1 MKLKLNYIAIG
12 LFGLFMA
19 SCKKE
24 NLEKFPTSN
33 ISLSQSFQ
41 SVRDAKTW
49 NTGLYGLLRGRFYG
63 IYQYTQDVQGDQLNA
78 TIDFGNRNG
87 FPHRWEGFEATE
99 SNINSIWSGYY
110 RGIINV
116 NIMLAGFEKISPA
129 NAAETAEMDR
139 YKGDAYAVRAYYYH
153 ELVMRYAKPFEPGT
167 AANDPGVP
175 LVLTFDVFEM
185 PARASVKAVYDQILA
200 DLAQAKTKLAAVTGV
215 PGSVRF
221 TIDAVNALEARVRLH
236 MQDWAG
242 AKAAADAVIAT
253 NKYPLYTTAA
263 GIQSYWHT
271 DAKQEDIMQLFVAN
285 TTEQAAT
292 NGAIYLGFRTND
304 TLFRPDFV
312 PSTWVVE
319 KYGATDLRKPVFF
332 ATKPVTF
339 TTGSGNL
346 VLVNKFPGNPAL
358 FTATTTNYQ
367 HAPKFLRIAEMYLI
381 SAEAGARSASGTDDA
396 DALAKL
402 NTLRTAR
409 GLTALTG
416 LTGNTLFAEVKEERF
431 RELAFEGFRL
441 WDLKRWHEGFART
454 APQNT
459 NFLTVGT
466 GYTSLSIPADHNKF
480 TWGIPSNDIGVN
492 PNLRQNPGW

>member
-1 MKLKLNYIAIG
+1 MKLKNYIAIG
-12 LFGLFMA
+12 LIGLSMA

-24 NLEKFPTSN
+24 LDKFPTSS
-33 ISLSQSFQ
+33 IALDQSFQ

-49 NTGLYGLLRGRFYG
+49 NTGLYGILRGRFYG

-99 SNINSIWSGYY
+99 NNINSIWTGYY
-110 RGIINV
+110 RGITNA
-116 NIMLAGFEKISPA
+116 NIMLEGFEKIVPA
-129 NAAETAEMDR
+129 NATETAELDR
-139 YKGDAYAVRAYYYH
+139 YKGDAYAIRAYYYH
-153 ELVMRYAKPFEPGT
+153 ELVMRYAKPYEPGT
-167 AANDPGVP
+167 AANTAGVP
-175 LVLTFDVFEM
+175 LVLKYDVFEM
-185 PARASVKAVYDQILA
+185 PARASVKAVYDQIIA
-200 DLAQAKTKLAAVTGV
+200 DLAQAKTKLAGV
-215 PGSVRF
+215 PGVQGSIRF

-253 NKYPLYTTAA
+253 NKYPLYNTAA
-263 GIQSYWHT
+263 GIQSYWHN

-285 TTEQAAT
+285 TTEQANT

-304 TLFRPDFV
+304 NLFRPDFV
-312 PSTWVVE
+312 PSLWVMD
-319 KYGATDLRKPVFF
+319 KYAATDLRKPVFF

-339 TTGSGNL
+339 TTGTGNL
-346 VLVNKFPGNPAL
+346 VLVNKFPGNPTL

-381 SAEAGARSASGTDDA
+381 SAEAGARGNTDA
-396 DALAKL
+396 DGLAKL
-402 NTLRTAR
+402 NALRVAR
-409 GLTALTG
+409 GLDALTG
-416 LTGNTLFAEVKEERF
+416 LTDDALFAEVKDERF

-441 WDLKRWHEGFART
+441 WDQKRWHEGFGRS

-466 GYTSLSIPADHNKF
+466 GYTALSIPADHPKF
-480 TWGIPSNDIGVN
+480 AWGVPSNDVTVN
-492 PNLRQNPGW
+492 PNIQQNPGW

>member
-1 MKLKLNYIAIG
+1 MRLKLNYIAIG
-12 LFGLFMA
+12 LLGLFMA
-19 SCKKE
+19 SCKKDK
-24 NLEKFPTSN
+24 LDKFPTSS
-33 ISLSQSFQ
+33 IALDQSFQ

-49 NTGLYGLLRGRFYG
+49 NTGLYGALRGSFYG

-78 TIDFGNRNG
+78 TVDFGNRNG

-99 SNINSIWSGYY
+99 SNINTIWLGYY
-110 RGIINV
+110 RGITNA
-116 NIMLAGFEKISPA
+116 NIMLNGFEKIVPA
-129 NAAETAEMDR
+129 NATETAELER
-139 YKGDAYAVRAYYYH
+139 YKGDAYAIRAYYYH
-153 ELVMRYAKPFEPGT
+153 ELVMRYAKPYEPGT
-167 AANDPGVP
+167 AANDLGVP
-175 LVLTFDVFEM
+175 LILTYDVAAM
-185 PARASVKAVYDQILA
+185 PARASVKAVYDQIIA
-200 DLAQAKTKLAAVTGV
+200 DLAQAKTKLAGVTGV

-221 TIDAVNALEARVRLH
+221 TTDAVNALEARVRLH

-253 NKYPLYTTAA
+253 NKYPLYNTAA
-263 GIQSYWHT
+263 GIQSYWYT

-285 TTEQAAT
+285 TTEQAST

-304 TLFRPDFV
+304 NLFRPDFV
-312 PSTWVVE
+312 PSVWVMN
-319 KYGATDLRKPVFF
+319 KYEATDLRKPVFF

-339 TTGSGNL
+339 TTGTGNL

-381 SAEAGARSASGTDDA
+381 SAEAGARGTGDA
-396 DALAKL
+396 DGLAKL
-402 NTLRTAR
+402 NALRVAR
-409 GLTALTG
+409 GLTALAG
-416 LTGNTLFAEVKEERF
+416 LADNALFAEVKEERF

-441 WDLKRWHEGFART
+441 WDLKRWHEGFARS

-466 GYTSLSIPADHNKF
+466 GYTTLSIPADHPKF
-480 TWGIPSNDIGVN
+480 AWGIPSNDVTVN
-492 PNLRQNPGW
+492 TNIQQNPGW

>member
-12 LFGLFMA
+12 LLALSIA

-24 NLEKFPTSN
+24 HLDKFPSSN
-33 ISLSQSFQ
+33 IELDQSFQ

-49 NTGLYGLLRGRFYG
+49 NTGLYSLLRGRFYG
-63 IYQYTQDVQGDQLNA
+63 VYQTNQDVQGDQLNA
-78 TIDFGNRNG
+78 TVDFGNRNG

-99 SNINSIWSGYY
+99 TNLNTIWRGYY
-110 RGIINV
+110 SGITNA
-116 NIMLAGFEKISPA
+116 NIMLDGFERIVPA
-129 NAAETAEMDR
+129 NATETAELER
-139 YKGDAYAVRAYYYH
+139 YKGDAHAIRAYYYH
-153 ELVMRYAKPFEPGT
+153 ELIVRYAKPYVAAT
-167 AANDPGVP
+167 AATEPGVP
-175 LVLTFDVFEM
+175 LVLKYDVFEM

-200 DLAQAKTKLAAVTGV
+200 DLTQAKAKLAGIAGAQGAT
-215 PGSVRF
+215 RF
-221 TIDAVNALEARVRLH
+221 TIDAVNALEARVKLH

-292 NGAIYLGFRTND
+292 NGTIYLGFRTND
-304 TLFRPDFV
+304 NLFRPDFA
-312 PSTWVVE
+312 PSLWVMA
-319 KYGATDLRKPVFF
+319 KYPDNDLRKPVYF
-332 ATKPVTF
+332 ATKSVTF
-339 TTGSGNL
+339 TTGNGSL
-346 VLVNKFPGNPAL
+346 VLVNKFPGNPTL

-381 SAEAGARSASGTDDA
+381 SAEAGARGSDDA
-396 DALAKL
+396 DGLAKL
-402 NTLRTAR
+402 NTLRVAR
-409 GLTALTG
+409 GLTALAG
-416 LTGNTLFAEVKEERF
+416 LADEALFAEVKEERF

-441 WDLKRWHEGFART
+441 WDLKRWNEGFTRS

-466 GYTSLSIPADHNKF
+466 GYTTLSIPAGHPKF
-480 TWGIPSNDIGVN
+480 AWGIPSNDVTVN
-492 PNLRQNPGW
+492 PNIKQNPGW

>member
-1 MKLKLNYIAIG
+1 MKLKSIYIAAG
-12 LFGLFMA
+12 LLMLSIA
-19 SCKKE
+19 SCKKST
-24 NLEKFPTSN
+24 LDKFPTSSVELDQ
-33 ISLSQSFQ
+33 SLQ
-41 SVRDAKTW
+41 SVRDAKLW
-49 NTGLYGLLRGRFYG
+49 NTGLYALLRGRFYG
-63 IYQYTQDVQGDQLNA
+63 IYQYNQDIQGDQLNA
-78 TIDFGNRNG
+78 TVDFGNRNG

-99 SNINSIWSGYY
+99 VNLNTIWTFYY
-110 RGIINV
+110 RAITNA
-116 NIMLAGFEKISPA
+116 NIMLDGFEKITPA
-129 NAAETAEMDR
+129 TPAETAELDR

-153 ELVMRYAKPFEPGT
+153 ELVLRHAKPYDAGT
-167 AANDPGVP
+167 AATESGVP
-175 LVLTFDVFEM
+175 LVLKYDVFEL

-200 DLAQAKTKLAAVTGV
+200 DLAQAKAKLAGVTGAQ
-215 PGSVRF
+215 GSTRF

-253 NKYPLYTTAA
+253 NKYPLYTTGA

-285 TTEQAAT
+285 TTEQANT

-304 TLFRPDFV
+304 NLFRPDFV
-312 PSTWVVE
+312 PSLWVMA
-319 KYGATDLRKPVFF
+319 KYPAGDLRAPVYF

-339 TTGSGNL
+339 TTGNGNL
-346 VLVNKFPGNPAL
+346 VLVNKFPGNPTL

-381 SAEAGARSASGTDDA
+381 SAEAGARGTGDA
-396 DALAKL
+396 DGLVKL
-402 NTLRTAR
+402 NALRVAR
-409 GLTALTG
+409 GLPALAG
-416 LTGNTLFAEVKEERF
+416 LADEALFAEVKEERF

-441 WDLKRWHEGFART
+441 WDLKRWNEGFTRS

-466 GYTSLSIPADHNKF
+466 GYTTLSIAAGHPKF
-480 TWGIPSNDIGVN
+480 AWGIPSNDVTVN
-492 PNLRQNPGW
+492 PNIKQNPGW